1 MQANLY
7 IPLKG
12 LRYNLAGTLINDM
25 ELTDCRNIY
34 IDKFSNLK
42 KIEGYTTK
50 GSNLPLNGPIMLLD
64 QYYKFDGT
72 ERLIAITTDDAY
84 YYDVSSNTWKLIT
97 DCYTTGTVSVT
108 NGSAVVTGS
117 GTSWSG
123 NVSAGDKFGVGST
136 DPNEITTWYT
146 IQSVDSDTQITLTS
160 NYQGPTESGQSYCIR
175 KLYTGDE
182 DNLFY
187 AEIMNDLFIVTNY
200 VNPIKKWDATG
211 VMTNLGGNPP
221 KAKFMR
227 KYKDYLV
234 LGYTYDTMA
243 HPQRVQWCD
252 TGNPESWTINN
263 SNAGY
268 IDLAEGADWITGM
281 EILGD
286 RLIVFKERSIY
297 SGYLVG
303 TSEIFNFD
311 IKVSG
316 IGTPTGASIGSLGD
330 ELIFLGWDNVYAFNG
345 ITVEDIGE
353 PIKDELFSIMN
364 SEKIGNCHALVIE
377 ELDEYHLFVP
387 SVGSTYPDTEWVYNY
402 IRKTWYR
409 NSRKNIS
416 RTGYY
421 QKQSYS
427 TWDTLPGTWD
437 FQTARWDDRVYYSL
451 SPTNLLG
458 DKDGY
463 IYEWDY
469 TLNDENGSAIDGWF
483 TTKDFTMNDFLRRK
497 IWLRLDIYGDGNSV
511 DVDYST
517 NEGYTWNYLGSV
529 SFNGNYEYQKLDFR
543 ITSEKIR
550 FRFRN
555 NRQGETFKIRKFVL
569 YWDYAGRI

>member
-42 KIEGYTTK
+42 KIEGYTAK
-50 GSNLPLNGPIMLLD
+50 GSNLPLNGAIMLLD
-64 QYYKFDGT
+64 QFYKTDGT
-72 ERLIAITTDDAY
+72 EKLIAITTDDAY
-84 YYDVSSNTWKLIT
+84 YYDVSANTWKYIT
-97 DCYTTGTVSVT
+97 HCYTTGTVSVT
-108 NGSAVVTGS
+108 NSSATVTGS
-117 GTSWSG
+117 GTSWTG

-146 IQSVDSDTQITLTS
+146 IQSVDSDTQITLAS
-160 NYQGPTESGQSYCIR
+160 NYQGPTASGQSYCIR

-187 AEIMNDLFIVTNY
+187 AEIMTDLFIATNY
-200 VNPIKKWDATG
+200 VNPIKKWTG
-211 VMTNLGGNPP
+211 SGTMTDLGGNPP
-221 KAKFMR
+221 RAKFIR

-234 LGYTYDTMA
+234 LGYVFSGTTVY
-243 HPQRVQWCD
+243 PQRVQWSD
-252 TGNPESWTINN
+252 TGNPEEWSTG
-263 SNAGY
+263 NAGY
-268 IDLAEGADWITGM
+268 QDLLEGVDWITGL

-311 IKVSG
+311 LKVSG
-316 IGTPTGASIGSLGD
+316 IGTPAPASIGNVGD
-330 ELIFLGWDNVYAFNG
+330 ELIFLGWDNIYAFNG
-345 ITVEDIGE
+345 ITIEDIGE
-353 PIKDELFSIMN
+353 PIKDELFSTMN
-364 SEKIGNCHALVIE
+364 SEKIGNCHALIIE

-387 SVGSTYPDTEWVYNY
+387 SVDSTYPDTEWVYNY
-402 IRKTWYR
+402 IRKAWYR
-409 NSRKNIS
+409 NSRKNIT
-416 RTGYY
+416 RAGYY
-421 QKQSYS
+421 QKQSS
-427 TWDTLPGTWD
+427 ATWDTLSGTWD
-437 FQTARWDDRVYYSL
+437 SQTARWDDRVYGAL

-458 DKDGY
+458 DSSGY
-463 IYEWDY
+463 VYEWDY
-469 TLNDENGSAIDGWF
+469 TVNDEAGVAIDGWF
-483 TTKDFTMNDFLRRK
+483 TTKDFTMNDFVRRK
-497 IWLRLDIYGDGNSV
+497 YWARLDVYGAGNSV
-511 DVDYST
+511 VVDYST
-517 NEGYTWNYLGSV
+517 DEGNTWTNLGTLTLTAEM
-529 SFNGNYEYQKLDFR
+529 NWHKLDFR

-555 NRQGETFKIRKFVL
+555 NNSGETFKIRMLTL
-569 YWDYAGRI
+569 YWNWAGRI